1 MRSRGAGGRVYPGRC
16 AAEIHRIFPR
26 KREYSTLD
34 HTFSDD
40 GQCIFT
46 AVLVDVYH
54 DIRRLGYWDSSLG
67 KKVNRVGRWQISFLS
82 KDRSFPVW
90 RTKFIP
96 VNMLRT
102 LGYLL
107 ESQVPLLEALIVTRP
122 TIRNQYYRRFVDR
135 IKDNVDQG
143 GRFAQP
149 FTDYPYIP
157 ETVKQ
162 MVAIGEEAGKLPFVM
177 LRLSRF
183 YDIEI
188 EQELKKFAAM
198 IEPAA
203 LIIMGGIVGVI
214 VSSVILP
221 LFKLSQALR

>member
-1 MRSRGAGGRVYPGRC
+1 MYIMTSAGLVFGFITWKKSKQGRALTDLFFIKGP
-16 AAEIHRIFPR
+16 
-26 KREYSTLD
+26 L
-34 HTFSDD
+34 
-40 GQCIFT
+40 
-46 AVLVDVYH
+46 
-54 DIRRLGYWDSSLG
+54 
-67 KKVNRVGRWQISFLS
+67 ISGLAN
-82 KDRSFPVW
+82 KIY
-90 RTKFIP
+90 TGEL
-96 VNMLRT
+96 LRT

-107 ESQVPLLEALIVTRP
+107 ESQVPLLEALMVTRP
-122 TIRNQYYRRFVDR
+122 TVRNQYYRRFVDR

-149 FTDYPYIP
+149 FTAYPYIP

-162 MVAIGEEAGKLPFVM
+162 MVAIGEEVGKLPFVM

-188 EQELKKFAAM
+188 EQELKKYAAM

-203 LIIMGGIVGVI
+203 LIIMGGVVGVI